1 MKSSAVM
8 QSNVNETLAN
18 LQVTPAMRAALAR
31 RISEGRRVK
40 RKYSLAFVLTI
51 VLVLL
56 ATSALAAFGID
67 LLIDFIR
74 KNEQQYGIFEEWPT
88 EAQHE
93 YSLLKDELGLLVDG
107 ETFYDVPDEDDL
119 SQTEAE
125 TIARNYVK
133 QRGELSDEQMQQYSV
148 QSVLFH
154 STYTPDNRWYV
165 RFVQEFDG
173 IDYGQFGVL
182 LLPDGTVET
191 YIVNDNGIMTPDTEP
206 SIIALDI
213 WAADRGPMAAWSV
226 EDLLH
231 YSNLYENG
239 DYRMETETDMPR
251 DEALSLAQQTVAQEA
266 WLDIEAVRSYLI
278 QGIIQDAPYLSGA
291 QWIVWITNPEELEPN
306 GELVTYTVFIDN
318 ATHQVTKVTLPGG
331 NG

>member
-1 MKSSAVM
+1 MKNPAVI

-31 RISEGRRVK
+31 RISEGRKVK
-40 RKYSLAFVLTI
+40 RRYSLAFVLTI
-51 VLVLL
+51 ILVLL

-67 LLIDFIR
+67 RLLDFI
-74 KNEQQYGIFEEWPT
+74 KQNKQEFGTFEEWPIET
-88 EAQHE
+88 QNE
-93 YSLLKDELGLLVDG
+93 YSRLKEELGLLVEG
-107 ETFYDVPDEDDL
+107 ETFYAVPGEGDL
-119 SQTEAE
+119 SQEEAE
-125 TIARNYVK
+125 AIARNYVR
-133 QRGELSDEQMQQYSV
+133 QRGDLSDAQMQQYST
-148 QSVLFH
+148 QSVFFH
-154 STYTPDNRWYV
+154 SADNPDNRWYV

-191 YIVNDNGIMTPDTEP
+191 YIVNDNGIMTPDTDS
-206 SIIALDI
+206 SIIPLDI
-213 WAADRGPMAAWSV
+213 WVADRGPMAAWSV
-226 EDLLH
+226 EDLLQ
-231 YSNLYENG
+231 YSSLYEDG

-266 WLDIEAVRSYLI
+266 GLDIEVVKSYLI

-291 QWIVWITNPEELEPN
+291 QWIVWITNPDELEQN

-318 ATHQVTKVTLPGG
+318 ATQQVTNVTLPGG